1 MSEWQA
7 NSAAPPESSHSTRA
21 MQKPGGDPLVGTV
34 LLGRYHIIKRLG
46 EGGMGTVY
54 LGEHQTIKK
63 RFAIKVLSVEMA
75 AKDDVR
81 IRFLQE
87 ARAASMISQQN
98 IVEITDYGDTPDGRV
113 FFVMEFLDGEDL
125 SGTLKTNGPLPW
137 PRVQGIMLQI
147 CAALTAAG
155 LIAKHYIRHG

>member
-1 MSEWQA
+1 
-7 NSAAPPESSHSTRA
+7 
-21 MQKPGGDPLVGTV
+21 QKPGGDPLVGTV
-34 LLGRYHIIKRLG
+34 LLGRYHVIKRLG

-81 IRFLQE
+81 VRFLQE

-125 SGTLKTNGPLPW
+125 SGTLESNGALPW
-137 PRVQGIMLQI
+137 ARVQGI
-147 CAALTAAG
+147 T
-155 LIAKHYIRHG
+155 